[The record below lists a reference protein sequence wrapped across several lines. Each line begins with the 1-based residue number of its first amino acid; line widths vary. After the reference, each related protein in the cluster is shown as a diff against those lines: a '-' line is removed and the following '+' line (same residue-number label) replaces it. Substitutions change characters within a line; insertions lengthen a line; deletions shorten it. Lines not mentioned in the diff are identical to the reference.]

1 MMTSMTKATF
11 EIKGWDEQP
20 FDEAVGVAKLTRAS
34 VLKEYAGDITG
45 TSATEWLMAY
55 HPDKSAAF
63 VGLERIKGTI
73 GGRHGTLVLQHVGT
87 FEDGAATA
95 TLTVVSGTDELKGT
109 TGSGELV
116 ADPAGRISLSLER

>member
-1 MMTSMTKATF
+1 MPSQISATF

-20 FDEAVGVAKLTRAS
+20 FDEAVGVAKLTKAT
-34 VLKEYAGDITG
+34 VAKEYSGDVEG

-73 GGRHGTLVLQHVGT
+73 DGRHGSLVLQHVGT

-95 TLTVVSGTDELKGT
+95 TLTVVSGTDELKGA
-109 TGSGELV
+109 TGTGQFV
-116 ADPAGRISLSLER
+116 ADPAGRITLTIEV